1 MNSDLT
7 QRLKDLYKVQ
17 KKIKELNFEKSG
29 LQGEVEELIIETGME
44 DQKIEVGGDATFCYK
59 KKKVVGSISQ
69 KLLKDRL
76 KEYFSKDGAD
86 ANEDDIAE
94 LYDFILDGRAVT
106 EKYQLDT
113 TWKKPK

>member
-1 MNSDLT
+1 MNADLS

-17 KKIKELNFEKSG
+17 KKIKELNVEKAG
-29 LQGEVEELIIETGME
+29 LQGEVEELIVESGME
-44 DQKIEVGGDATFCYK
+44 DQKIEVGGDACFCYK
-59 KKKVVGSISQ
+59 KKRVVGSISQ

-76 KEYFSKDGAD
+76 KEYFEKNGEGND
-86 ANEDDIAE
+86 EEIEE
-94 LYDFILDGRAVT
+94 LYDFILEGRAVT